1 MTIWMYGYNH
11 SIRMNQPIFSSARNR
26 NLFLKYSFIG
36 FRWEIFLFFK
46 KMNKY
51 NFRYAQTTRSLAE
64 INLTYKVQIED
75 LGKRQSQE
83 EEMIASR
90 QSHNRNSKIYDLEN
104 YHTYEEVNLLA
115 KLS

>member
-1 MTIWMYGYNH
+1 
-11 SIRMNQPIFSSARNR
+11 
-26 NLFLKYSFIG
+26 
-36 FRWEIFLFFK
+36 
-46 KMNKY
+46 MNKY